1 VRGLE
6 IIVVVLTA
14 VLGLTWLAQRL
25 GVSEPLLLL
34 LGGLVLAEVPDVG
47 GVHLSG
53 SVVLLGFLPP
63 LLYAEALTISQHQI
77 RANFRTIVLL
87 SVGLVLAT
95 TVTVAATGHA
105 FGLTWAVAYVLGAVL
120 SPTDATA
127 VAAVARGLP
136 RRFLTTMQA
145 ESLVN
150 DGTALAAY
158 AVAVDVATG
167 RNSFS
172 WGEALGRFALS
183 YAGGLAIGAGVG
195 LLVVAIRR
203 HLHSTSLESGLSV
216 LTPFAAYLPAS
227 SAGVSGVLAVVVCG
241 LVISRASPLLIP
253 ARSRVQTLDFWSV
266 AAFLLNGSLF
276 VLVGTQLPHVV
287 GNLTA
292 MSPWRA
298 LLLAVAV
305 SGVVMSTRLVY
316 VFCSPYAVRA
326 VDRRKVQ
333 RLRRIPPRYRI
344 PTAWGGVRGGVSL
357 AAALSMPTLTES
369 GRHLAARDVVVF
381 VTAVVIVATLL
392 IQGQTLPAVIR
403 WARLPPDREADTEEQ
418 LAYRHIAQ
426 AALESL
432 PDHAARLHTPAAVVD
447 RISRELESHAGMTE
461 GPSPGH
467 RTEYDLR
474 KQIIA
479 AKRTALVDLRDRRRI
494 DDSVLRR
501 VQEALDAEDL
511 RLDIGLEGHRL
522 AHQPQ
527 PDY

>member
-1 VRGLE
+1 MRGLE

-14 VLGLTWLAQRL
+14 VLALTWLAQRL
-25 GVSEPLLLL
+25 RVSEPLLLL
-34 LGGLVLAEVPDVG
+34 LGGLVLAAAPDIG

-53 SVVLLGFLPP
+53 NVVLLGFLPP
-63 LLYAEALTISQHQI
+63 LLYAEALTISQYQI
-77 RANFRTIVLL
+77 RANFRVIVLL

-95 TVTVAATGHA
+95 TATVAATGHA
-105 FGLTWAVAYVLGAVL
+105 FGLTWAVAFVLGAVL

-172 WGEALGRFALS
+172 WGEAVGRFLLD

-195 LLVVAIRR
+195 LLVIAVRR
-203 HLHSTSLESGLSV
+203 HLHSTPLESGLSV
-216 LTPFAAYLPAS
+216 LTPFAAYLPAEA
-227 SAGVSGVLAVVVCG
+227 AGVSGVLAVVVGG

-253 ARSRVQTLDFWSV
+253 ARSRMQVVDFWSV
-266 AAFLLNGSLF
+266 TAFLLNGSLF

-287 GNLTA
+287 GDLTA

-298 LLLAVAV
+298 VQLAAAV
-305 SGVVMSTRLVY
+305 SAVVMATRLVY
-316 VFCSPYAVRA
+316 VFFSPYAVRA

-333 RLRRIPPRYRI
+333 RLRRIPPRHRI
-344 PTAWGGVRGGVSL
+344 PNAWGGVRGGVSL

-369 GRHLAARDVVVF
+369 GQHLASHDTVVF
-381 VTAVVIVATLL
+381 VTAMVIVATLL
-392 IQGQTLPAVIR
+392 LQGQTLPAVIR

-418 LAYRHIAQ
+418 LAYRHIAE

-432 PDHAARLHTPAAVVD
+432 PDHAARLHTPAAVVE
-447 RISRELESHAGMTE
+447 RVGNELRAHAAMTE

-467 RTEYDLR
+467 RTEYALR
-474 KQIIA
+474 RQIIA

-501 VQEALDAEDL
+501 VQESLDAEDL
-511 RLDIGLEGHRL
+511 RLELGLEGHRL
-522 AHQPQ
+522 AHHPQ
-527 PDY
+527 PEG